1 MCLLN
6 YQPGTNEAA
15 SITTPLHPSR
25 PTCTDLEQQLLVPRS
40 FWLHLPPWERGKPE
54 GHPGTDCSSKRWS
67 EVRTGP
73 SASQSFF
80 SLFSLTKT
88 QTGIFLTQGSNPC
101 LLPCRWILYPLSLWG
116 SPHLNLITFQR
127 FCLRIPS
134 HCRRSRCGGQV
145 FRAPTWILGD
155 ANFQVTADCMRE
167 IFLIFIFLVKS

>member
-1 MCLLN
+1 MLHRWGNWGSEASPRWHSQSRAKLGSWSQMCLLN

-25 PTCTDLEQQLLVPRS
+25 PTCTDLEQQLLVPRF

-88 QTGIFLTQGSNPC
+88 QTGALYQSRGAGWGRRWDRGSRGRGYMYTYGWFMLRFDRKQQN
-101 LLPCRWILYPLSLWG
+101 YVKQLSF
-116 SPHLNLITFQR
+116 NKKI
-127 FCLRIPS
+127 
-134 HCRRSRCGGQV
+134 
-145 FRAPTWILGD
+145 
-155 ANFQVTADCMRE
+155 N
-167 IFLIFIFLVKS
+167 